1 MVRRLLIAVATVGL
15 AAPASA
21 AALTLEPVGTYSN
34 PTHVAFEPAN
44 LDRVYVVER
53 AGEIL
58 VTEGGATSTVL
69 DLEAPGLVSGGGER
83 GLFSMAFAPDYES
96 SGHFYVYY
104 TGTAAAGGAVGDLHI
119 DEFTAA
125 ASPAATFAS
134 RRRVLAIEHSLNE
147 NHNGGQL
154 QFGPDGYLYAG
165 PGDGGG
171 AGDPLEAAQDTNRLL
186 GKILRIDPRQHGADP
201 YAVPPDNPFVPGPG
215 ADEVW
220 SYGLR
225 NPWRFSFDRA
235 TGALL
240 IGDVGQ
246 GRWEEVDYDPS
257 PRSGWRVN
265 FGWDCREGPEAFEP
279 AGCAGPFTDPIF
291 AYPNPP
297 SGPAAITGGYVV
309 RDPSLGDL
317 YGRYLYADVYEGQL
331 RSLVPGLPQATGER
345 LEGVAVDEP
354 ISFGQDACGR
364 LYVASLG
371 SGQVFRLVGDA
382 PLDCS
387 QQPAP
392 CCGPRP
398 GGGEPFP
405 ITEPDLDPPETTIT
419 RGPRRRIDRRRAG
432 FRFSADEAGAS
443 FECRLDSR
451 RFRPCASPRRY
462 VGLDAGRH
470 RFRVRAVDLANNPDP
485 TPAKRR
491 FEVRP

>member
-1 MVRRLLIAVATVGL
+1 MVGRLLIAVATVGL

-21 AALTLEPVGTYSN
+21 GALALEPVGTYSN
-34 PTHVAFEPAN
+34 PVHIAFEPRN
-44 LDRVYVVER
+44 HDRVYVVELGGTIR
-53 AGEIL
+53 
-58 VTEGGATSTVL
+58 VTEGATTSTVL
-69 DLEAPGLVSGGGER
+69 DLSALFSTGGER
-83 GLFSMAFAPDYES
+83 GLLSMAFAPDYES
-96 SGHFYVYY
+96 SGHFYVFY
-104 TGTAAAGGAVGDLHI
+104 TGTGAAGGAVGDLHI
-119 DEFTAA
+119 DEFTAGA
-125 ASPAATFAS
+125 GPAATLAT
-134 RRRVLAIEHSLNE
+134 RRPVLTIGHSSE
-147 NHNGGQL
+147 DNHNGGQL

-171 AGDPLEAAQDTNRLL
+171 AGDPLEAAQDPNRLL

-201 YAVPPDNPFVPGPG
+201 YSVPADNPFVPGPG

-246 GRWEEVDYDPS
+246 GGWEEVDYDPF

-265 FGWDCREGPEAFEP
+265 FGWDCREGPDAFEP
-279 AGCAGPFTDPIF
+279 AGCGGGLTDPIF

-297 SGPAAITGGYVV
+297 GAPAAITGGYVV
-309 RDPSLGDL
+309 RDPTLGDL

-331 RSLVPGLPQATGER
+331 RSLLPGVPQATGDR
-345 LEGVAVDEP
+345 LEGIAVDEP
-354 ISFGQDACGR
+354 ITFGQDACGR

-371 SGQVFRLVGDA
+371 SDEVFRLVGDG

-387 QQPAP
+387 QQPPP
-392 CCGPRP
+392 CCGTRP
-398 GGGEPFP
+398 AGGQPFP
-405 ITEPDLDPPETTIT
+405 AANPDLDPPETEIT
-419 RGPRRRIDRRRAG
+419 RGPRRQIHRPRAR
-432 FRFSADEAGAS
+432 FRFAADEPGAG

-451 RFRPCASPRRY
+451 SFKPCGSPRRY
-462 VGLDAGRH
+462 VGLEAGMH
-470 RFRVRAVDLANNPDP
+470 RFRVRAVDLAGNLDP
-485 TPAKRR
+485 TPAHRR